1 MSVLFAQDLDTW
13 AKRKKLDVVR
23 KVLVE
28 LREFNPA
35 SKDDPEAFDI
45 VLYAVNTLR
54 DLGTGNYLFTD
65 KSRVSLQSLV
75 AAGVLPEGTTST
87 FIHVNELFEHRKY
100 FPNIAANVTKTN
112 QSVIKAMVDVTADSG
127 ANAIMIDTS
136 ILTKVSNICLIDTSA
151 RDEMVDIN
159 SVMSTNGMA
168 LQGILP
174 LADLKFFVD
183 YSPGSIESFQS
194 QQLWVLIPELD
205 QVSTRSSASA
215 VAVDPSGA
223 NAEGENTRQRRII
236 KRTLVRGL
244 AAPEHGGVL
253 NIPAALQGNAKAKP
267 IIADLMELVRGG
279 RRRLDLPEL
288 QSLWVDEYGNPTPIS
303 NGK

>member
-1 MSVLFAQDLDTW
+1 
-13 AKRKKLDVVR
+13 
-23 KVLVE
+23 
-28 LREFNPA
+28 
-35 SKDDPEAFDI
+35 
-45 VLYAVNTLR
+45 
-54 DLGTGNYLFTD
+54 
-65 KSRVSLQSLV
+65 
-75 AAGVLPEGTTST
+75 
-87 FIHVNELFEHRKY
+87 
-100 FPNIAANVTKTN
+100 
-112 QSVIKAMVDVTADSG
+112 MVDVTADSG

-183 YSPGSIESFQS
+183 YCHYRGVSANLAGSIESFQS

-223 NAEGENTRQRRII
+223 NAEGENTRQRKSSNARWF
-236 KRTLVRGL
+236 
-244 AAPEHGGVL
+244 
-253 NIPAALQGNAKAKP
+253 AALPRPSTVACSIYP
-267 IIADLMELVRGG
+267 RPCRVMPR
-279 RRRLDLPEL
+279 
-288 QSLWVDEYGNPTPIS
+288 QSRSSRI
-303 NGK
+303 